1 MTDATTTIETPTTPM
16 TETPLA
22 NEPAAR
28 TETGEI
34 IDRSKPTEPAGDK
47 PAPAATDK
55 SVGAPEAY
63 ADFSIPEGHTLDAAT
78 LESATPIFR
87 ELGLSQDQAQ
97 KLVDFYSAKIG
108 EINSANEGFME
119 QMRTEWRNQLKED
132 KDIGGKL
139 DAVKVNVGRA
149 LDRMPEG
156 IREPFK
162 EAMNLTGA
170 GDHPAVIKAMNYFAE
185 LVNEGTPVRGDGP
198 SPHGQTRTG
207 VETRPSAASAMYPN
221 LPKR

>member
-1 MTDATTTIETPTTPM
+1 M

-22 NEPAAR
+22 NSPEAR

-34 IDRSKPTEPAGDK
+34 IDRSKPVEPAGNPTEPAK
-47 PAPAATDK
+47 PE

-63 ADFSIPEGHTLDAAT
+63 ADFSIPEGHTLDTAT
-78 LESATPIFR
+78 IESATPIFR

-108 EINSANEGFME
+108 EINSQNEGFME
-119 QMRTEWRNQLKED
+119 QMRTEWRNQLSADKE
-132 KDIGGKL
+132 IGGKL
-139 DAVKVNVGRA
+139 DAVKVDIGRA
-149 LDRMPEG
+149 LDRIPAEV
-156 IREPFK
+156 RTAYK
-162 EAMNLTGA
+162 EAMDLTGA
-170 GDHPAVIKAMNYFAE
+170 GDNPAIIKAMYSLAQ
-185 LVNEGTPVRGDGP
+185 LVNEGTPVRGDNP
-198 SPHGQTRTG
+198 SPHGQSRTG

>member
-1 MTDATTTIETPTTPM
+1 MTDGTTTIETPTTPT

-22 NEPAAR
+22 NDPAAR

-34 IDRSKPTEPAGDK
+34 IDRSKPTEPAGNPAEPVK
-47 PAPAATDK
+47 PE

-63 ADFSIPEGHTLDAAT
+63 ADFSIPEGHTLDTAT
-78 LESATPIFR
+78 IESATPIFR

-108 EINSANEGFME
+108 EINSQNEGFME
-119 QMRTEWRNQLKED
+119 QMRTEWRNQLSADKE
-132 KDIGGKL
+132 IGGKL
-139 DAVKVNVGRA
+139 DAVKVDIGRA
-149 LDRMPEG
+149 LDRIPAEV
-156 IREPFK
+156 RTAYK
-162 EAMNLTGA
+162 EAMDLTGA
-170 GDHPAVIKAMNYFAE
+170 GDNPAIIKAMYSLAQ
-185 LVNEGTPVRGDGP
+185 LVNEGTPVRGDNP
-198 SPHGQTRTG
+198 SPHGQSRTG

>member
-1 MTDATTTIETPTTPM
+1 MTDAMQTPTEPTTPM

-22 NEPAAR
+22 NDPAAR

-34 IDRSKPTEPAGDK
+34 IDRSKPAEPAGNPAEPAK
-47 PAPAATDK
+47 PE

-78 LESATPIFR
+78 IESATPIFR

-97 KLVDFYSAKIG
+97 KLVDFYSTQVGKINA
-108 EINSANEGFME
+108 ENEGYME
-119 QMRTEWRNQLKED
+119 TMRTQWREELKAD

-139 DAVKVNVGRA
+139 DQVKVEIGRA
-149 LDRMPEG
+149 IDRLPPTV
-156 IREPFK
+156 REPFK

-170 GDHPAVIKAMNYFAE
+170 GDHPAVIKAIHAFAS
-185 LVNEGTPVRGDGP
+185 LIGEGTHVTGNAP
-198 SPHGQTRTG
+198 SEHGQSKTG
-207 VETRPSAASAMYPN
+207 VSNRPSAAQSMYPN
-221 LPKR
+221 LPTR

>member
-1 MTDATTTIETPTTPM
+1 M

-22 NEPAAR
+22 NSPEAR

-34 IDRSKPTEPAGDK
+34 IDRSKPVEPAGNPTEPPK
-47 PAPAATDK
+47 PE
-55 SVGAPEAY
+55 SVGAPKAY

-78 LESATPIFR
+78 IESATPIFR

-108 EINSANEGFME
+108 EINSQNEGFME
-119 QMRTEWRNQLKED
+119 QMRTEWRNQLAADKE
-132 KDIGGKL
+132 IGGKL
-139 DAVKVNVGRA
+139 DAVKVDIGRA
-149 LDRMPEG
+149 LDRIPAEV
-156 IREPFK
+156 RTAYK
-162 EAMNLTGA
+162 EAMDLTGA
-170 GDHPAVIKAMNYFAE
+170 GDNPAIIKAMYSLAQ
-185 LVNEGTPVRGDGP
+185 LVNEGTPVRGDNP
-198 SPHGQTRTG
+198 SPHGQSRTG

>member
-1 MTDATTTIETPTTPM
+1 MTDSIVIEQPTNPTPTNP
-16 TETPLA
+16 PLA
-22 NEPAAR
+22 NDPAAR

-34 IDRSKPTEPAGDK
+34 IDRSATPPANEPAPEPK
-47 PAPAATDK
+47 SESAAPVT
-55 SVGAPEAY
+55 Y
-63 ADFSIPEGHTLDAAT
+63 TDFSVPEGHTLDAAT

-132 KDIGGKL
+132 KEIGGKL
-139 DAVKVNVGRA
+139 DAVKVDIGRA
-149 LDRMPEG
+149 LDRIPAEV
-156 IREPFK
+156 RTAYK
-162 EAMNLTGA
+162 EAMDLTGA
-170 GDHPAVIKAMNYFAE
+170 GDNPAIIKAMYSLAQ

-198 SPHGQTRTG
+198 SAHGQSRTG

>member
-1 MTDATTTIETPTTPM
+1 M

-22 NEPAAR
+22 NDPAAR

-34 IDRSKPTEPAGDK
+34 IDRSKPTEPAGNPAEPK
-47 PAPAATDK
+47 PE

-78 LESATPIFR
+78 IESATPIFR

-108 EINSANEGFME
+108 EINSQNEGFME
-119 QMRTEWRNQLKED
+119 QMRTEWRNQLSADKE
-132 KDIGGKL
+132 IGGKL
-139 DAVKVNVGRA
+139 DAVKVDIGRA
-149 LDRMPEG
+149 LDRIPAEV
-156 IREPFK
+156 RTAYK
-162 EAMNLTGA
+162 EAMDLTGA
-170 GDHPAVIKAMNYFAE
+170 GDNPAIIKAMYSLAQ
-185 LVNEGTPVRGDGP
+185 LVNEGTPVRGDNP
-198 SPHGQTRTG
+198 SPHGQSRTG